1 MFFFPIRSRWTV
13 SFEESKNLKAKSWR
27 VLTTRPF
34 TSEVEVVIVPV
45 FNSCDTS
52 SFNGPDTNH
61 LISEV
66 VQDTL
71 LTLTF
76 GLFWSIAQYQT
87 GWWAKPN
94 MCKYYDFSSMAQ
106 RNLAFTCVYII
117 PVCKYLA
124 SWMTF
129 KHQNEVIT
137 VDTGFTPATN
147 TTIV

>member
-1 MFFFPIRSRWTV
+1 V

-87 GWWAKPN
+87 G
-94 MCKYYDFSSMAQ
+94 
-106 RNLAFTCVYII
+106 
-117 PVCKYLA
+117 
-124 SWMTF
+124 
-129 KHQNEVIT
+129 
-137 VDTGFTPATN
+137 
-147 TTIV
+147 